1 MNDISKLKDDIELK
15 FGRKITTPSVFDS
28 LCLDIKKDTGKEISQ
43 STLKRL
49 WGYVKYP
56 HQPRV
61 EILSILSQYIG
72 YKDWKD
78 YIFSDN
84 AVDFS
89 DFLTKD
95 IIESKRL
102 KGGEIIQ
109 MSWSPNRICIL
120 KYLGAYQYEVK
131 KAFNTKIKIGDL
143 LSCAIIAKGEPLMC
157 SSIIRNG
164 KLIAECYIAAR
175 NRGINKVSIKL
186 NS

>member
-1 MNDISKLKDDIELK
+1 MKNITNLKEDIELK

-28 LCLDIKKDTGKEISQ
+28 LCLDIKKDTGKEVSQ
-43 STLKRL
+43 SSLKRL

-56 HQPRV
+56 HQPRL

-78 YIFSDN
+78 YISSNNDL
-84 AVDFS
+84 DFS

-109 MSWSPNRICIL
+109 ISWPPNRTCVL
-120 KYLGAYQYEVK
+120 KYLGDFRYEIK
-131 KAFNTKIKIGDL
+131 RALNAKIKTGDF
-143 LSCAIIAKGEPLMC
+143 LSCALIVKGEPFMC
-157 SSIIRNG
+157 SSIIRDG
-164 KLIAECYIAAR
+164 ELISECYIAAR
-175 NRGINKVSIKL
+175 NRGINKLSIKL
-186 NS
+186 I